1 MDFEQVLVILIF
13 TCTTATYLIF
23 LVLGRKWRKDFE
35 RKGIR
40 YWKAPKEQRI
50 KEIMHDVWQ
59 PKLITVFYGLA
70 YFTNGY
76 MKIAFS
82 MWAPLFLLQI
92 RGIDTFQV
100 ALFLGLVYTPW
111 QWKMFFGLAS
121 DGLPL
126 KFRGKLYRRHHWFLL
141 AGLFSTVSSLGFLFV
156 NLHEL
161 PIWTG
166 FFPMVFL
173 VVTAGAIF
181 DMVADAYALDVT
193 PPEFHARVL
202 GGVNTVGMALG
213 GATAALLPPVLL
225 PIGGYQLVFFTS
237 GFTGIFAF
245 LFLLL
250 KEPPLEQERKLNK
263 QAIAFTF
270 TEKTVLIA
278 SLLMLSQSMGTAR
291 LSNPTGGMFAL
302 TMNEIVGSFTP
313 EQAGTVALVVLLS
326 GIPSS
331 LIGGWAADRFGHKR
345 VYFITGVVF
354 AAAGFL
360 WTSLRAGMVTWF
372 IFLAMLTNFL
382 QRLNAGGRMA
392 LMGDSTPLALSGTVF
407 QMYMSFSWIGNVPA
421 SIIIGTLLPV
431 NVSLLMA
438 ILAAFTFIPLL
449 LARLLT
455 PYNVGKATSI

>member
-1 MDFEQVLVILIF
+1 
-13 TCTTATYLIF
+13 
-23 LVLGRKWRKDFE
+23 
-35 RKGIR
+35 
-40 YWKAPKEQRI
+40 
-50 KEIMHDVWQ
+50 
-59 PKLITVFYGLA
+59 
-70 YFTNGY
+70 
-76 MKIAFS
+76 
-82 MWAPLFLLQI
+82 
-92 RGIDTFQV
+92 
-100 ALFLGLVYTPW
+100 
-111 QWKMFFGLAS
+111 
-121 DGLPL
+121 
-126 KFRGKLYRRHHWFLL
+126 
-141 AGLFSTVSSLGFLFV
+141 
-156 NLHEL
+156 
-161 PIWTG
+161 
-166 FFPMVFL
+166 MVFL

-237 GFTGIFAF
+237 GLTGIFAF

-250 KEPPLEQERKLNK
+250 KEPPLEQERTLSK

-270 TEKTVLIA
+270 TEKTVLVA

-354 AAAGFL
+354 AAASFL

>member
-13 TCTTATYLIF
+13 TSTTVTYLLF

-35 RKGIR
+35 QKGIR
-40 YWKAPKEQRI
+40 YWTAPKEQRI
-50 KEIMHDVWQ
+50 KELMNDVWR

-76 MKIAFS
+76 MKIAYS
-82 MWAPLFLLQI
+82 MWAPLFLLQV
-92 RGIDTFQV
+92 RGIDVLQV

-111 QWKMFFGLAS
+111 QWKMFLGLAS

-126 KFRGKLYRRHHWFLL
+126 KFRGKTYRRHHWFLL
-141 AGLFSTVSSLGFLFV
+141 AGLLSVLSSVGFLFI
-156 NLHEL
+156 NPHEI

-173 VVTAGAIF
+173 IVTAGAIF

-225 PIGGYQLVFFTS
+225 QIGGYQLVFFTS
-237 GFTGIFAF
+237 GLTGLFAF
-245 LFLLL
+245 LFLFL
-250 KEPPLEQERKLNK
+250 KEPPLVYERALSK

-291 LSNPTGGMFAL
+291 LGNPTGGMFTL
-302 TMNEIVGSFTP
+302 IMNEIVGNFTP
-313 EQAGTVALVVLLS
+313 EQAGTVALVVLLA

-345 VYFITGVVF
+345 VYFITGVAF
-354 AAAGFL
+354 AVAGFL
-360 WTSLRAGMVTWF
+360 WISLRPGMVMWF

-421 SIIIGTLLPV
+421 SIIIGLLLPV
-431 NVSLLMA
+431 NVPLLMGTLA
-438 ILAAFTFIPLL
+438 IFTFIPLL
-449 LARLLT
+449 LARFLT
-455 PYNVGKATSI
+455 PYEVGKATSI